1 MFFRKEISIL
11 ALLVVSGTAQ
21 AQFAKPGTI
30 QETMAKA
37 AASVNKAMSTGSG
50 KPEVVFDKVFGVT
63 PSGRILLSADNRALE
78 IDPSLSTSNRKFM
91 ENAIRNNINKE
102 LVFELSA
109 RGFLVNIRPLSK
121 NEEKSK
127 YELRQEIKRLRG
139 VNRAL
144 NTTPRAPFA
153 PTTVSTAN
161 QLYEVFSNVDPM
173 NQDYMDLNDNCFNRS
188 HYFARQNEIGAF
200 GQLDEISRKQ
210 SGVLL
215 KPTIDVRKQP
225 IYSEKIFIFFTER
238 YMKAFDH
245 KWWYHTSPTVRVV
258 KGGGHDVF
266 VLDRSYMDQAV
277 PRQAW
282 LQAFGGHAYQ
292 KAKLKDGSFWDG
304 SGCKPLKTLADYV
317 KGAKTEMCFY
327 TENQNMFTYVPT
339 DLNTPNSKSD
349 WECNDFYD
357 LIQGIPSPDPKRKN
371 LGGKDYNTYVRS
383 TDNQIAW
390 MQYNSGRFMP
400 QNCRPQ

>member
-225 IYSEKIFIFFTER
+225 DRKS
-238 YMKAFDH
+238 
-245 KWWYHTSPTVRVV
+245 VV
-258 KGGGHDVF
+258 
-266 VLDRSYMDQAV
+266 
-277 PRQAW
+277 
-282 LQAFGGHAYQ
+282 
-292 KAKLKDGSFWDG
+292 
-304 SGCKPLKTLADYV
+304 
-317 KGAKTEMCFY
+317 
-327 TENQNMFTYVPT
+327 
-339 DLNTPNSKSD
+339 
-349 WECNDFYD
+349 
-357 LIQGIPSPDPKRKN
+357 
-371 LGGKDYNTYVRS
+371 
-383 TDNQIAW
+383 
-390 MQYNSGRFMP
+390 
-400 QNCRPQ
+400 